1 MVVMDAAPARI
12 AAGLVAAYFLGA
24 LAPALWMA
32 RLHGVD
38 IFKVGSGNPG
48 MTNVWR
54 TLGWKPA
61 LPVALLDAGK
71 GFLAVWLAVRLTGSP
86 AWGLAAGVVAV
97 LGHSFTCFARFRG
110 GKGVLT
116 SFGVFLYF
124 APISALACLGIW
136 TLIVLRTRYVS
147 LGSIV
152 AALVLPFGILAEARL
167 RQNPDLYPV
176 LAVGTVVSAFV
187 LYRHRSNMTR
197 LLRGT
202 ENKIGSRTA

>member
-1 MVVMDAAPARI
+1 MDPAPARI
-12 AAGLVAAYFLGA
+12 AAALVSAYFLGA
-24 LAPALWMA
+24 LAPALWIA
-32 RLHGVD
+32 RFNGVD

-54 TLGWKPA
+54 AMGWKPA

-71 GFLAVWLAVRLTGSP
+71 GWLAAWLATRLTGSMG
-86 AWGLAAGVVAV
+86 WGLAAGVVAV

-124 APISALACLGIW
+124 APVSALLAFAAW
-136 TLIVLRTRYVS
+136 TAIVLRTRYVS

-152 AALVLPFGILAEARL
+152 AALVLPCGILAEARL
-167 RQNPDLYPV
+167 RQNPGLYPV
-176 LAVGTVVSAFV
+176 LAVGSLLSAFV
-187 LYRHRSNMTR
+187 LYRHRSNMSR

-202 ENKIGSRTA
+202 ENKIGSRPA

>member
-1 MVVMDAAPARI
+1 MDAAPARI
-12 AAGLVAAYFLGA
+12 AASVAAYFLGA

-71 GFLAVWLAVRLTGSP
+71 GYLAVWLAVFLTGSP
-86 AWGLAAGVVAV
+86 AWGLACGVIAV

-116 SFGVFLYF
+116 TFGVFLYF
-124 APISALACLGIW
+124 APVSALVALAVW
-136 TLIVLRTRYVS
+136 TLIVWRTRYVS
-147 LGSIV
+147 LGSI
-152 AALVLPFGILAEARL
+152 AASLVLPFGILAEARL
-167 RQNPDLYPV
+167 RQNTALYPV
-176 LAVGTVVSAFV
+176 LAVESIVSAFV
-187 LYRHRSNMTR
+187 LYRHRANMSR

-202 ENKIGSRTA
+202 ENKIGSRPA

>member
-1 MVVMDAAPARI
+1 MDAAPARV
-12 AAGLVAAYFLGA
+12 AASLVAAYFLGA
-24 LAPALWMA
+24 LAPALWIA

-71 GFLAVWLAVRLTGSP
+71 GYLAVWLALFLTDSP

-116 SFGVFLYF
+116 SFGVFLCF
-124 APISALACLGIW
+124 APVSALIALAAWIA
-136 TLIVLRTRYVS
+136 IVLRTRYVS

-152 AALVLPFGILAEARL
+152 AAIVLPCGILAEARL
-167 RQNPDLYPV
+167 RQDPGLYPV
-176 LAVGTVVSAFV
+176 LAVGSLVSAFV
-187 LYRHRSNMTR
+187 LYRHRANMSR
-197 LLRGT
+197 LLQGT
-202 ENKIGSRTA
+202 ENKIGSRPA

>member
-1 MVVMDAAPARI
+1 MDAAPARI
-12 AAGLVAAYFLGA
+12 ALSLVAAYFLGS
-24 LAPALWMA
+24 LPPALWVA

-61 LPVALLDAGK
+61 LPVALLDTAK
-71 GFLAVWLAVRLTGSP
+71 GFLAAWLAARLTGST

-124 APISALACLGIW
+124 VPVSALLGLAAW
-136 TLIVLRTRYVS
+136 TVIVLRTRYVS

-152 AALVLPFGILAEARL
+152 AAVVLPFGIFAEARL
-167 RQNPDLYPV
+167 RQDPGLYPV
-176 LAVGTVVSAFV
+176 LAVEALVSAFV
-187 LYRHRSNMTR
+187 LYRHRSNMSR
-197 LLRGT
+197 LLQGT
-202 ENKIGSRTA
+202 ENKIGSRPA

>member
-1 MVVMDAAPARI
+1 MEAATDRMAL
-12 AAGLVAAYFLGA
+12 ALVAAYFLGS
-24 LAPALWMA
+24 LPPALWVA

-54 TLGWKPA
+54 SLGWKPA
-61 LPVALLDAGK
+61 VPVALLDTGK
-71 GFLAVWLAVRLTGSP
+71 GFLAAWLAVFLTGSE
-86 AWGLAAGVVAV
+86 AFALAAGVVAV

-124 APISALACLGIW
+124 VPVSALACLLLWIA
-136 TLIVLRTRYVS
+136 IVARTRYVS
-147 LGSIV
+147 LGSIA
-152 AALVLPFGILAEARL
+152 AALVLPLGILAEARL
-167 RQNPDLYPV
+167 RADPNLYPV
-176 LAVGTVVSAFV
+176 LAVETLVSAFV
-187 LYRHRSNMTR
+187 LYRHRSNMAR

-202 ENKIGSRTA
+202 ENKIGGRPA

>member
-1 MVVMDAAPARI
+1 MESMPARI
-12 AAGLVAAYFLGA
+12 ALALAAAYLLGA
-24 LAPALWMA
+24 LAPALWIA
-32 RLHGVD
+32 RLNGVD

-71 GFLAVWLAVRLTGSP
+71 GFAAAWLAMRLTGSINW
-86 AWGLAAGVVAV
+86 ALAAGVVAV
-97 LGHSFTCFARFRG
+97 FGHSCTIFARFRG

-124 APISALACLGIW
+124 VPAAALLSLTAWIA
-136 TLIVLRTRYVS
+136 IVMRTRYVS

-152 AALVLPFGILAEARL
+152 ASILLPFGILAEARL
-167 RQNPDLYPV
+167 RQNPGLYPV
-176 LAVGTVVSAFV
+176 LAVGTLISAFV
-187 LYRHRSNMTR
+187 LYRHRSNMSR
-197 LLRGT
+197 LMQGT
-202 ENKIGSRTA
+202 ESKIGSRPA

>member
-1 MVVMDAAPARI
+1 LIDSAPARI
-12 AAGLVAAYFLGA
+12 AAALVAAYLLGA

-54 TLGWKPA
+54 SLGWKPA

-71 GFLAVWLAVRLTGSP
+71 GFLAVWLAVRFTGSP

-124 APISALACLGIW
+124 APASSLICLGVW
-136 TLIVLRTRYVS
+136 AAIVLRTRYVS

-152 AALVLPFGILAEARL
+152 AALILPFGILAEARM
-167 RQNPDLYPV
+167 RHDPDPYPV
-176 LAVGTVVSAFV
+176 LAVGAAVSAFV
-187 LYRHRSNMTR
+187 LYRHRSNMAR

-202 ENKIGSRTA
+202 ENKIGGRPA

>member
-1 MVVMDAAPARI
+1 MDASPARI
-12 AAGLVAAYFLGA
+12 AAALAAAYVLGA
-24 LAPALWMA
+24 LAPALWIA

-54 TLGWKPA
+54 VLGWKPA

-71 GFLAVWLAVRLTGSP
+71 GFLAAWLGTFLTGSME
-86 AWGLAAGVVAV
+86 WGLTAGVVAV

-124 APISALACLGIW
+124 APVSAGLALAAW
-136 TLIVLRTRYVS
+136 TAIVLRTRYVS

-167 RQNPDLYPV
+167 RQNPGLYPV
-176 LAVGTVVSAFV
+176 LAVGTLVSAFV
-187 LYRHRSNMTR
+187 LYRHRSNMSR

-202 ENKIGSRTA
+202 ENKIGSRPA